1 MKTVTGDIYRE
12 TSLPTRGAW
21 IETFSGQNNQ
31 AVGFKS
37 LPTRGAWI
45 ETIWLSRRGTG
56 VCSRS
61 PRGERGLKLCL
72 SQPHP
77 RRHES
82 LPTRGAWIE
91 TFGIW
96 EFRDNPPRR
105 SPRGERGLKQ
115 LLHGAHPRRE
125 CVAPHAGSVD

>member
-12 TSLPTRGAW
+12 TSLPTWGAW

-91 TFGIW
+91 TF
-96 EFRDNPPRR
+96 PPRCTPPAGMCR

-115 LLHGAHPRRE
+115 ALDVHKA
-125 CVAPHAGSVD
+125 